1 MCRLF
6 ALHAGAERVA
16 ATFWLV
22 DAADSLSAQSHRN
35 PDGAGIGVFTP
46 DGTPVVD
53 KQPLAAWQ
61 DDEFAAAART
71 LRSSTFVAHVRYAS
85 TGART
90 LANTHPFTESRRV
103 FAHNGVLAD
112 LPSIDA
118 RLRARGAGHLV
129 HGDTD
134 SERLFAM
141 ITAETARCDGDVPA
155 GLTAAVA
162 WAIDQVP
169 VYALNLV
176 MATATDLWALRYP
189 DTHELYV
196 LDRPPG
202 GTGHGRPLEART
214 TRIHARS
221 QHLVSRPPWSSP
233 ASRWMTI
240 PRHLLR
246 RSDLTPDAEASQHPQ
261 HPGLPTHRGP
271 VRR

>member
-6 ALHAGAERVA
+6 ALHAGAEGVA

-61 DDEFAAAART
+61 DDEFASAART

-90 LANTHPFTESRRV
+90 LANTHPFTECRRV

-134 SERLFAM
+134 SERLF
-141 ITAETARCDGDVPA
+141 RDDHGRDGTLRRRRHSGTDGGRRVGHRPGPRLCA
-155 GLTAAVA
+155 QPRHGHRNR
-162 WAIDQVP
+162 P
-169 VYALNLV
+169 VGAPLPGHPR
-176 MATATDLWALRYP
+176 ALRA
-189 DTHELYV
+189 
-196 LDRPPG
+196 RPTPRGHRSRPTPG
-202 GTGHGRPLEART
+202 GTDHADPRPISAPGVAARRGRRQRA
-214 TRIHARS
+214 
-221 QHLVSRPPWSSP
+221 
-233 ASRWMTI
+233 
-240 PRHLLR
+240 
-246 RSDLTPDAEASQHPQ
+246 D
-261 HPGLPTHRGP
+261 G
-271 VRR
+271 